1 MKLLVAKEFLKNL
14 SPQFVR
20 NIAKEGLKNCRKIR
34 NTITFD
40 LFGKSLQENDI
51 VDCLARVGV
60 KEGDVVLVHS
70 SLSRLGY
77 VEGGAETVVSAL
89 LKAVGM
95 KGTIGAPTFWG
106 NTVQYLE
113 GAQTFDV
120 RSSPSILGIIS
131 ETIRKHPDA
140 RRSLHPTHSAAF
152 IGPRAE
158 YLVKNHH
165 LDDTPVGP
173 NSPYM
178 KLVNLE
184 GKILMLGVSLE
195 HLTNFNTIEETIP
208 DFPVK
213 VFLDDP
219 LTFKVTD
226 QRGRQL
232 QVTTYCRCPEVG
244 KKRQSNK
251 MEPLLINRG
260 VLRKEKL
267 GHGDIRILNAKLLH
281 EVLLDLYDRGITQ
294 YSSRALRSGC
304 S

>member
-1 MKLLVAKEFLKNL
+1 MKEYLKNL

-20 NIAKEGLKNCRKIR
+20 NIAREGLKNYRKLR
-34 NTITFD
+34 NIIAFD

-51 VDCLARVGV
+51 LDCLKTLGV
-60 KEGDVVLVHS
+60 NEGDVVLVHS

-77 VEGGAETVVSAL
+77 VQGGAETVVSAL
-89 LKAVGM
+89 LKAVGIN
-95 KGTIGAPTFWG
+95 GTIGAPTFWG

-113 GAQTFDV
+113 GARTFDV

-131 ETIRKHPDA
+131 ETIRKHPEA
-140 RRSLHPTHSAAF
+140 KRSLHPTHSAAF
-152 IGPRAE
+152 TGPSAE

-165 LDDTPVGP
+165 LDNTPVGP

-219 LTFKVTD
+219 LTFKVID
-226 QRGRQL
+226 QQGMQSE
-232 QVTTYCRCPEVG
+232 VTTYCRCPEVG

-251 MEPLLINRG
+251 MEPLLIKRG
-260 VLRKEKL
+260 VLRKKKL

-281 EVLLDLYDRGITQ
+281 EALLDLYDKGITQ
-294 YSSRALRSGC
+294 HCPGAPRSGC